1 MKTRHVLL
9 LALLLVSGVL
19 YWQRVPIAIAMVERG
34 AARNLASDPFA
45 GLPDGLHVA
54 LCGAGSPL
62 PDPRRSGACVAIR
75 AGKTSLVIDAGARA
89 AGNLARMRYPLGEI
103 EAVLL
108 THFHSDHIDGLGELA
123 MQRWVNAANTEPL
136 PVIGPPGTAE
146 VVVGFNRAYAQDA
159 GYRHA
164 HHGDAVAPLAG
175 HGMRASEMPLP
186 PAGEAQT
193 VLEQAGLR
201 VTMFSV
207 DHAPVAP
214 AVGYRIEYGGRSVV
228 VSGDTRRSGNLES
241 IARGADLLVHEAL
254 SHELVAAMNRGAHA
268 ARRPIA
274 ERVTADI
281 PGYHT
286 SPVEAARSA
295 AAAGV
300 RHLLLYHIVPPLPL
314 PGMRA
319 AFLDGVDAAWD
330 GPVTLGEDG
339 TLISLPA
346 GSEAVEVLDDAL

>member
-1 MKTRHVLL
+1 MKTRHLLL
-9 LALLLVSGVL
+9 LALLPVAAVL

-103 EAVLL
+103 GAVLL

-123 MQRWVNAANTEPL
+123 MQRWVNAANTAPL
-136 PVIGPPGTAE
+136 PVFGPPGTAE
-146 VVVGFNRAYAQDA
+146 VVEGFNRAYAQDA
-159 GYRHA
+159 VYRHA
-164 HHGDAVAPLAG
+164 HHGDAVAPLSG
-175 HGMRASEMPLP
+175 RGMRAHEVALP
-186 PAGEAQT
+186 APGEAIT
-193 VLEQAGLR
+193 VLERDGLR
-201 VTMFSV
+201 VSLFTV
-207 DHAPVAP
+207 DHEPVSP

-228 VSGDTRRSGNLES
+228 VSGDTRRSANLEAL
-241 IARGADLLVHEAL
+241 ARGADLLVHEAL
-254 SHELVAAMNRGAHA
+254 SPELVAAMNRGAH
-268 ARRPIA
+268 RVGRPIA

-281 PGYHT
+281 PGYHA
-286 SPVEAARSA
+286 SPVEAAGSA

-330 GPVTLGEDG
+330 GPVTLGADG

-346 GSEAVEVLDDAL
+346 GSDAVELLDDAL